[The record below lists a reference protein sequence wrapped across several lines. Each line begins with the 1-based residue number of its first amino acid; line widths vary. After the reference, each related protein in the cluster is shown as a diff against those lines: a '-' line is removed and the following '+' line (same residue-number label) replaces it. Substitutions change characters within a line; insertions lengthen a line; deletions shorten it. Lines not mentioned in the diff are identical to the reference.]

1 MFWPRGGCLVYN
13 LISFFS
19 LSIIF
24 PNFFHGISYVIWITL
39 SFNCRYPSMCVHT
52 SHRPYGYSL
61 LMLCSWQQTH
71 WNPWCNLRHLYCN
84 CTRYW
89 LPCGMKTITCTSF
102 IHIVFTKDGICTLG
116 NVVIANPTWGDLFPR
131 FCTIQGFVT
140 INAVQAKEKNYCNWH
155 PIDQFLP
162 LANEVFGYLH
172 KHVNVLLHNCANVI
186 WSLKRPKGLHFPT
199 LVIFLCQKNSITLQR
214 MQASSIFSWTINV
227 CLTTSWFPPLQ
238 DTPSITTNNLL
249 HAVDFWH
256 GQIWLTYYR

>member
-19 LSIIF
+19 LLIIF

-102 IHIVFTKDGICTLG
+102 IHIQLLSWTSQHCVHQRWHLHPRQRCDCQP
-116 NVVIANPTWGDLFPR
+116 NVR
-131 FCTIQGFVT
+131 GF
-140 INAVQAKEKNYCNWH
+140 ISS
-155 PIDQFLP
+155 I
-162 LANEVFGYLH
+162 
-172 KHVNVLLHNCANVI
+172 LHNSRIFHHQCSSSQGKKLLQLTPH
-186 WSLKRPKGLHFPT
+186 WSIPP
-199 LVIFLCQKNSITLQR
+199 
-214 MQASSIFSWTINV
+214 FSKW
-227 CLTTSWFPPLQ
+227 
-238 DTPSITTNNLL
+238 
-249 HAVDFWH
+249 
-256 GQIWLTYYR
+256 GIWLLTQTCQCAFTQLC